1 MIEIL
6 ESSKH
11 LVAMKFSGDLTAED
25 VEEAYKAIEDAMKKV
40 PRISMFVEID
50 PSVNL
55 TFEGLFKDMV
65 AGLGQIGKL
74 NHYFRAA
81 IVTDKG
87 WMATMARVEG
97 LVFTSVDIRVFSSAE
112 REKAF
117 AWAAEPPDRL
127 PEPDEP
133 SPSLH
138 VIQTTSENVFAYQV
152 DGRIREKDIE
162 TVVKAVNDAFKDREK
177 VNVLARIR
185 SWKGFDLAS
194 VFSDGLFKMKY
205 DAFSKVDKYAIV
217 GGPPWMRN
225 FFELVNSLF
234 PTEVRVFE
242 ESEEDA
248 AWEWVGA
255 SQALLPN

>member
-1 MIEIL
+1 MIEFL
-6 ESSKH
+6 QSSKH

-25 VEEAYKAIEDAMKKV
+25 VERAYKAIEDAMKEDR
-40 PRISMFVEID
+40 RISVFAEMD

-65 AGLGQIGKL
+65 AGLSQIGRLKR
-74 NHYFRAA
+74 YFRAA

-97 LVFTSVDIRVFSSAE
+97 LVFTSVDIRVFTPAE

-117 AWAAEPPDRL
+117 AWATEPPEPL

-138 VIQTTSENVFAYQV
+138 IIQTTSENVFAYQV

-162 TVVKAVNDAFKDREK
+162 TVIKAVNNAFKDRERI
-177 VNVLARIR
+177 NVLARIR

-194 VFSDGLFKMKY
+194 VLNDDLAKVKY
-205 DAFSKVDKYAIV
+205 NAFSKVDKYAVV
-217 GGPPWMRN
+217 GGPAWMRN
-225 FFELVNSLF
+225 FLELENSIF
-234 PTEVRVFE
+234 QTEVRVFE

-255 SQALLPN
+255 GQALLPS